1 MNRDD
6 TAMDF
11 RAVEL
16 YRLCDGT
23 EESNP
28 PCHPVATVI
37 DLTDQDLTDRDLA
50 AANLTG
56 ANLRGANLTG
66 ANLTGANL
74 TGANLTGADLTGADL
89 TGADLTDVTGL
100 PGPLPQ
106 GSIMKW
112 RSRRRRPS

>member
-37 DLTDQDLTDRDLA
+37 DLTDQDLPDRDLA
-50 AANLTG
+50 AANLT
-56 ANLRGANLTG
+56 GANLTG

-89 TGADLTDVTGL
+89 TDVIGL

>member
-56 ANLRGANLTG
+56 ANL
-66 ANLTGANL
+66 TGANL

-89 TGADLTDVTGL
+89 TGADLTDVIGL

>member
-56 ANLRGANLTG
+56 ANLTG

-89 TGADLTDVTGL
+89 TDVIGL

>member
-37 DLTDQDLTDRDLA
+37 DLTDQDLPDRDLA
-50 AANLTG
+50 A
-56 ANLRGANLTG
+56 ANLTG

-89 TGADLTDVTGL
+89 TDVIGL